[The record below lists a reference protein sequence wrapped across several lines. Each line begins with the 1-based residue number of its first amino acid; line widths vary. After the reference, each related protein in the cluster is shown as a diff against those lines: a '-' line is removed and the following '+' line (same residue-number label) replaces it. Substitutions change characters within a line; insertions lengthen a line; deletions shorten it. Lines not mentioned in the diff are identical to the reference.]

1 LPRYRRPPGTRRSAK
16 TIGSG
21 GSPTIAS
28 PSTNDAPR
36 RTSVVWADLSQRAD
50 QSQELPCRTHVIHGP
65 QADSDHPDGGGRDLT
80 ISLIGCSRG
89 NDAAGMPSELGATP
103 PGVSASAADQFNEA
117 DVMFARLMI
126 RRHAQAVA
134 MSGMVLRIP
143 ACPRSH
149 GARPA
154 DQSQPAAEIDQ
165 LNNWLDARGR
175 KQVDEG
181 GQHHGSH
188 GTINAEKTRRLETP
202 TAPAVSP
209 RFLAAVAW
217 RWFPPAGAPPPLTR
231 GTSGIAGHNGLSQAS
246 T

>member
-1 LPRYRRPPGTRRSAK
+1 
-16 TIGSG
+16 
-21 GSPTIAS
+21 
-28 PSTNDAPR
+28 
-36 RTSVVWADLSQRAD
+36 
-50 QSQELPCRTHVIHGP
+50 
-65 QADSDHPDGGGRDLT
+65 
-80 ISLIGCSRG
+80 
-89 NDAAGMPSELGATP
+89 MPSELGATP